1 MGTDIGRYEVLTG
14 DKFAHLTEP
23 VVSFARRAVWI
34 NRGCLKRM
42 PNIIYVHFLLLRQE
56 RKLIIKS
63 AAEEQLDV
71 VRWCTP
77 LGNSRKIICHD
88 DLWDDISSLMGW
100 NENNRYRLLGRFI
113 HAPDWN
119 GFAFDMTRAEEFQPG
134 EVTRAPLST
143 ELASTKDSRANQTW
157 EEYRL
162 NPLISRFSEDT
173 LNTFDE
179 GEL

>member
-1 MGTDIGRYEVLTG
+1 MESDIGQYEVIAG

-34 NRGCLKRM
+34 NMGCLKRM
-42 PNIIYVHFLLLRQE
+42 PNTFYVHFLLLRQE

-63 AAEEQLDV
+63 AVEEQLDV

-77 LGNSRKIICHD
+77 SGNPRKITCHA
-88 DLWDDISSLMGW
+88 DLWSDIISLMEW
-100 NENNRYRLLGRFI
+100 SEDSRYRLLGRFI

-119 GFAFDMTRAEEFQPG
+119 GFAFDMTRAEEFRPG
-134 EVTRAPLST
+134 EVEESSLST
-143 ELASTKDSRANQTW
+143 EMTSTKDSRINQTW
-157 EEYRL
+157 EEHSL
-162 NPLISRFSEDT
+162 SPLISRFSEDT
-173 LNTFDE
+173 AITFDE